1 MNGRNNIEFGMR
13 SPKPMVSLKTRF
25 WNLLD
30 LLSIV
35 FLFTVIIYGNAT
47 SNTIIKT
54 YWISYAHVVS
64 ILNGVFIS
72 LSLVQCKQIKDAFSR
87 AQWETLNVNRYKR
100 LDSSQQ
106 ISIFTKN
113 VLDLNSESFNLDAE
127 IEDLLSY

>member
-1 MNGRNNIEFGMR
+1 M
-13 SPKPMVSLKTRF
+13 
-25 WNLLD
+25 
-30 LLSIV
+30 
-35 FLFTVIIYGNAT
+35 
-47 SNTIIKT
+47 
-54 YWISYAHVVS
+54 VS

-127 IEDLLSY
+127 IEGLLSY